1 MSAITDELHTLVTA
15 LENEGHALAAKGR
28 AILNAIE
35 GDATQLEADA
45 KADLAQVEAD
55 AAPVVT
61 EAEQD
66 ATDLAN
72 EAKADVTGLGN
83 TGA

>member
-1 MSAITDELHTLVTA
+1 MSAITDELHNLVTA

-28 AILNAIE
+28 AILNALK

-45 KADLAQVEAD
+45 EADLAQVEAD
-55 AAPVVT
+55 AKPVIAEAEGDAKHLAA

-66 ATDLAN
+66 IKDLGTTSA
-72 EAKADVTGLGN
+72 
-83 TGA
+83 